1 MKDKG
6 LKIVYASIFLVLILF
21 SFASTTINQ
30 VSAEIN
36 RTYYEATG
44 STDTDDRNVEQKIKS
59 SVISDALGSF
69 VLSIASLAERLLGFV
84 FKSVTGTTDF
94 PWADRIIFNSVPLLD
109 VNFFSPADGSFFK
122 KSGNDTNIA
131 KIVRNTYFTVL
142 SICIAFLTIIVA
154 IAAIKMSVSAL
165 ASEKAKYKEAVT
177 KWLFSIVLIFLMHNL
192 MSFIFFVNEA
202 MVEVASN
209 ILLKTL
215 DNYDGNAIKK
225 ALASQ
230 LDTDTLINNFI
241 NGNKGDDEV
250 MSYAEIIKNDR
261 YKEMT
266 AALLNDTTYRD
277 NVLKYAS
284 DDSAKDRF
292 ANFMKKLGAM
302 FASNR
307 FYNSPSAMNPIL
319 IVNDTL
325 YCAENEDELNLRKA
339 QWYKYKGK
347 TKEEMEA
354 MYEEDLDFL
363 SKLVFNKDEISE
375 KVNFMVYQ
383 TEAAEW
389 LRNSFTFDSSTGKW
403 VKNSNAGD
411 VKVNIIANLAE
422 ALKES
427 AFMYRTD
434 KEGKVTGW
442 KPTTVS
448 VSGALLYAIFIAQSL
463 LYFLSYLKRFFYII
477 VLAIMAPAI
486 VLFDFLGKAIA

>member
-36 RTYYEATG
+36 KTYREAT
-44 STDTDDRNVEQKIKS
+44 STAPTTDPNVDSKLKS

-69 VLSIASLAERLLGFV
+69 LLSIASLAEHLLGFV

-215 DNYDGNAIKK
+215 DSYDGNAIKK
-225 ALASQ
+225 ALASK
-230 LDTDTLINNFI
+230 LDDETIVKNFI
-241 NGNKGDDEV
+241 DGNKGIFTNTDD
-250 MSYAEIIKNDR
+250 AENFLSNNKEIAASLLKNQ
-261 YKEMT
+261 
-266 AALLNDTTYRD
+266 NYRD
-277 NVLKYAS
+277 VVLKYAS
-284 DDSAKDRF
+284 DDSNWDKF
-292 ANFMKKLGAM
+292 KNTMKRVGQFFTDGYEIA
-302 FASNR
+302 FE
-307 FYNSPSAMNPIL
+307 NPIKVAQDTIEL
-319 IVNDTL
+319 AGDETRLYKLEKMVNEYSSMSEEEL
-325 YCAENEDELNLRKA
+325 KSQKRENENGEEGILSYEGV
-339 QWYKYKGK
+339 QVYKV
-347 TKEEMEA
+347 
-354 MYEEDLDFL
+354 
-363 SKLVFNKDEISE
+363 LVDSAI
-375 KVNFMVYQ
+375 
-383 TEAAEW
+383 A
-389 LRNSFTFDSSTGKW
+389 LRNNFTKDASGKW
-403 VKNSNAGD
+403 VKNSDAGD
-411 VKVNIIANLAE
+411 VRVNIIGNLAE

-427 AFMYRTD
+427 AYLYRTD
-434 KEGKVTGW
+434 KQGNVTGW
-442 KPTTVS
+442 KPSTVS
-448 VSGALLYAIFIAQSL
+448 ISGALLYAIFIAQSL